1 MTLGLYYSITSAI
14 TLLYARHLNHLSLE
28 KLTKEQAQK
37 RNEDI
42 NFYAIFGIVSMV
54 LSFTVK

>member
-1 MTLGLYYSITSAI
+1 MTLGLYYSITSVL

-54 LSFTVK
+54 LSFSVK